1 MKRKTKEYLS
11 EMNAQE
17 KRFGALYRQ
26 AALTFGMSE
35 CAMWV
40 LYFLV
45 CADKPLT
52 QQELTEQM
60 MFPKQT
66 INSAVTNLAQ
76 KGYLE
81 LRIVPEM
88 RSSKH
93 LVLSSEGE
101 ALARATVKKMRM
113 AEERAVRALG
123 QEKIEQFIALHDEFL
138 SQIYAE
144 LEKTGIISKKE
155 KI

>member
-81 LRIVPEM
+81 LRTIPEM
-88 RSSKH
+88 RSSKR
-93 LVLSSEGE
+93 LVLSLEGE
-101 ALARATVKKMRM
+101 TLARATVK
-113 AEERAVRALG
+113 V
-123 QEKIEQFIALHDEFL
+123 
-138 SQIYAE
+138 
-144 LEKTGIISKKE
+144 LEPVAWT
-155 KI
+155 